1 MTGVTATVP
10 GDRAGTSRLRL
21 ALACVAVFACA
32 VAFRLGLLSSALFFD
47 EYYHILAAQGLLET
61 GEPRIG
67 DGIYPRV
74 YVYTWFISKIFA
86 LAQNDILAARLS
98 SVLVASALIA
108 IAFLWMRARAG
119 WVAALAATVLAILSP
134 IGIETAI
141 GIRFY
146 VWQGVAFFLFAILAY
161 SASVDAMGLGRRA
174 VTTGLAAM
182 FLAASLYFQPLSAV
196 GVLGVGLWWG
206 AFIFLPWASRHPA
219 GRWIVLGAV
228 VLGLAGFAAAYAL
241 GIVGG
246 AWKQLRFAPDWAA
259 AVKNSQGYY
268 HRILIGQY
276 GVLWPAFPLA
286 LILAAARKPRP
297 AIFLGT
303 VFVASFAL
311 MSIAGMKSLRYI
323 YFVMP
328 FLFGVY
334 GIAFSAV
341 AAQAWKGLVSACGR
355 TGEAV
360 FGRPLA
366 RSLAVLAA
374 LVALLFLAIGNGAF
388 LDSARM
394 ARGIHEATERGD
406 WFGAEPVL
414 RRIVTDDMI
423 VATPRE
429 LQAFYHIGRADVTV
443 SVSRLS
449 ELSGLSD
456 FGIDPRTGL
465 PTVGTAEGAAH
476 LVACTRHGFFIVPS
490 NVDTWIRPIF
500 PDPDAYS
507 GPAVLTRVPELAP
520 YGFDAVIWETPQ
532 PASDC
537 GDLPEK
543 LRQG

>member
-1 MTGVTATVP
+1 MAAKVTTPA
-10 GDRAGTSRLRL
+10 DRAETSRMWL
-21 ALACVAVFACA
+21 AVACVAVFACA
-32 VAFRLGLLSSALFFD
+32 VAFRLGILSSALFFD

-67 DGIYPRV
+67 DGTYSRV
-74 YVYTWFISKIFA
+74 YAYTWFISKIFA
-86 LAQNDILAARLS
+86 LAGNEIQAARLS
-98 SVLVASALIA
+98 SVFAASGLIV

-119 WVAALAATVLAILSP
+119 WTAALTATALAILSP

-146 VWQGVAFFLFAILAY
+146 VWQGVAFFLFAVFAY
-161 SASVDAMGLGRRA
+161 SALVDAMGSGRRA
-174 VTTGLAAM
+174 VTAALAA
-182 FLAASLYFQPLSAV
+182 LALMAALYLQPLSSA

-206 AFIFLPWASRHPA
+206 IFMFLPWASRQAA
-219 GRWIVLGAV
+219 GRWIILGAIGL
-228 VLGLAGFAAAYAL
+228 VLAGLAAAFAL
-241 GIVGG
+241 GIVGE
-246 AWKQLRFAPDWAA
+246 AWKQIRFAPDWAA
-259 AVKNSQGYY
+259 SVKNSQGYY
-268 HRILIGQY
+268 HRILLGQY

-286 LILAAARKPRP
+286 LVLAAARHPRP
-297 AIFLGT
+297 ATFLGT
-303 VFVASFAL
+303 VFVVSLAVLSV
-311 MSIAGMKSLRYI
+311 AGMKSLRYI

-334 GIAFSAV
+334 GIAFAAV
-341 AAQAWKGLVSACGR
+341 AAPAWKALVSACGKA
-355 TGEAV
+355 GKAL

-366 RSLAVLAA
+366 RPLAVLGA

-388 LDSARM
+388 LKSLRM
-394 ARGIHEATERGD
+394 ARGIHQPTEHGD
-406 WFGAEPVL
+406 WLGAEPLL

-449 ELSGLSD
+449 ELGGRGD

-490 NVDTWIRPIF
+490 NVETWIRPIF
-500 PDPDAYS
+500 PDPGTYS

-520 YGFDAVIWETPQ
+520 FGFDAVIWETRGLAP
-532 PASDC
+532 DC

-543 LRQG
+543 LRRG